1 MSSKTTPHSRVAI
14 IGRPNVG
21 KSTLFNILTRTRKA
35 LVRNEA
41 GVTRD
46 IQVQSADWWGSEFDV
61 VDTGGIT
68 ESKEG
73 FSPLIRKQVL
83 GALENMDLLL
93 VVMDGKVGLVPE
105 DRDIIRIAKESG
117 KPFLIVVNKVDRY
130 LEADKVT
137 SEFYEFGMDLIAT
150 SFEQRI
156 GVDQL
161 VEWII
166 AHIPE
171 KGHTSKEGVRIVL
184 FGKPNV
190 GKSSLCNALL
200 NSDRMIV
207 SPTAGTTV
215 DAIEEEFEFNCK
227 PYVLVDTAGLRR
239 QSRRKEGVEFIS
251 AHMTVDAASRADV
264 VLLLV
269 DAVEGP
275 TVQEAKMVEQCLQMH
290 KAVILVANKTDLA
303 RKENPKYREKFQMR
317 VYEVLR
323 FFPDIPVVYISAL
336 NRRGLNEL
344 MEKVDEVYEKLN
356 MKISTSKLN
365 KFFYEVIRQA
375 PSPVY
380 GTRDVKFYYLTQTE
394 QVPPSFIAF
403 ANHPDGVTP
412 SYRRFIAK
420 RLAEQFDLQGIPI
433 RIFVLP
439 SGGSDRQ
446 VEA

>member
-1 MSSKTTPHSRVAI
+1 MSSKTIPRSRVAL

-35 LVRNEA
+35 LVRNEP

-46 IQVQSADWWGSEFDV
+46 IQVQSADWWGTEFDV

-68 ESKEG
+68 ESREG

-93 VVMDGKVGLVPE
+93 VVMDGKAGLVPE

-117 KPFLIVVNKVDRY
+117 KPFLLIVNKMDRY
-130 LEADKVT
+130 LEAEKEIG
-137 SEFYEFGMDLIAT
+137 EFYEFGMDLIPT
-150 SFEQRI
+150 SFEMRI
-156 GVDQL
+156 GVDQI
-161 VEWII
+161 VEWIQ
-166 AHIPE
+166 ANLPE
-171 KGHTSKEGVRIVL
+171 KGHTTKEGVRIVL

-207 SPTAGTTV
+207 SATAGTTV

-239 QSRRKEGVEFIS
+239 QSKRKEGVEYIS
-251 AHMTVDAASRADV
+251 AHMTVEAASRADI

-269 DAVEGP
+269 DATEGP
-275 TVQEAKMVEQCLQMH
+275 TVQEAKMVEQCLHMH
-290 KAVILVANKTDLA
+290 KAIIIVANKTDLA
-303 RKENPKYREKFQMR
+303 RKENSKYREKFQMK
-317 VYEVLR
+317 VYETLR
-323 FFPDIPVVYISAL
+323 FFPDVPVVYISAL
-336 NRRGLNEL
+336 TRRGLNEL
-344 MEKVDEVYEKLN
+344 MEKVDEVYEKLHT
-356 MKISTSKLN
+356 KISTSKLN
-365 KFFYEVIRQA
+365 KFFYEVIRKA

-380 GTRDVKFYYLTQTE
+380 ATKDVKFYYLTQTE

-403 ANHPDGVTP
+403 ANQPEGVTP
-412 SYRRFIAK
+412 SYRKFIAK
-420 RLAEQFDLQGIPI
+420 QLAQEFDLQGIPI
-433 RIFVLP
+433 RIFALP
-439 SGGSDRQ
+439 SGGGSR
-446 VEA
+446 EAET